1 MSLTEISRFPK
12 IWPLLR
18 RLQDQQSAIVG
29 AIVRH
34 LVNLE
39 TLHLKDLAEKRE
51 KRARNRHGL
60 ACGIVIPILGR
71 SSTSL
76 DRSNKLQQWCHF
88 FGEKITLKPPW
99 FFTTGHTIP
108 MHLYLQ
114 PVLLQRVNI
123 TWDESVLSNA
133 KKAADRMREK
143 GSPPV
148 FLSPAENNM
157 RSCFRSPCWMFQN

>member
-18 RLQDQQSAIVG
+18 HLQDQQSAIVG

-34 LVNLE
+34 LVSLE

-88 FGEKITLKPPW
+88 FGEKNNPETSMVFHHRAHHPYAPLSSTSPPSK
-99 FFTTGHTIP
+99 GQY
-108 MHLYLQ
+108 HLGWERAI
-114 PVLLQRVNI
+114 QRQ
-123 TWDESVLSNA
+123 
-133 KKAADRMREK
+133 AADRMREK

-148 FLSPAENNM
+148 KKSPAENNM

>member
-1 MSLTEISRFPK
+1 MTKSTISWHTKCILSASISKKHPFSPSEKHSLRAGGQWVVLPVNVAHGDFP
-12 IWPLLR
+12 IPQNLASLAPSS
-18 RLQDQQSAIVG
+18 DQQSAIVG

-34 LVNLE
+34 LVSLE

-88 FGEKITLKPPW
+88 FGEKNNPETSMVFHHRAHHPYAP
-99 FFTTGHTIP
+99 
-108 MHLYLQ
+108 
-114 PVLLQRVNI
+114 
-123 TWDESVLSNA
+123 LSST
-133 KKAADRMREK
+133 
-143 GSPPV
+143 SPPSKGQYH
-148 FLSPAENNM
+148 LG
-157 RSCFRSPCWMFQN
+157 